1 MRGWV
6 LCVGRARR
14 PDSGLPFASG
24 TLPPALITGVPALL
38 SAGPHVG
45 GAEVSGA
52 GPQGWANPQFQRQ
65 VPPLTPPP
73 RVGLTWSTWLG
84 APHPPR
90 RPRCLCPPPG
100 NTAARRLSHRGAPW
114 EKGQMGDCD
123 SPGAGEESRE
133 EAGGPGQSLPQQ
145 QVMSPRLRARSGLG
159 TPGQPLSLWGW
170 GWSVHGDSPASPTSS
185 CPCRVSAGS
194 SCAAHAL
201 GQPVGP

>member
-1 MRGWV
+1 MWGGRGVRTQACPLPLAPCHQLSSPECQPSCLLGLMWEGQRS
-6 LCVGRARR
+6 LELGHRAGRTPSSSDRFHHSPPLPVWAS
-14 PDSGLPFASG
+14 PGPPGSG
-24 TLPPALITGVPALL
+24 PPTRL
-38 SAGPHVG
+38 AGP
-45 GAEVSGA
+45 GAS
-52 GPQGWANPQFQRQ
+52 
-65 VPPLTPPP
+65 
-73 RVGLTWSTWLG
+73 
-84 APHPPR
+84 
-90 RPRCLCPPPG
+90 
-100 NTAARRLSHRGAPW
+100 ARRLSHRGAPW